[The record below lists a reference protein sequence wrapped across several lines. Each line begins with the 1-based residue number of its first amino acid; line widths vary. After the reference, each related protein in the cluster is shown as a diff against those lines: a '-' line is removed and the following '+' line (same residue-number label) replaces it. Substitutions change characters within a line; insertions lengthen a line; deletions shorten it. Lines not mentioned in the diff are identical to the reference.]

1 MTTDAPP
8 VLLAVGTRK
17 GLFLAR
23 SDDDRRTWSVSPPQ
37 LPMIVTP

>member
-1 MTTDAPP
+1 MATD

-23 SDDDRRTWSVSPPQ
+23 SGDVIAARRVANALGRNARDPES
-37 LPMIVTP
+37 